1 VGPKEADGD
10 NELRWSGHRELVGKA
25 SSLIWLVFLIIP
37 LASLTSEHGASVV
50 HLVVTVGAVV
60 VFAAL
65 FCTLVLLPDERC
77 NSIPRPVLL
86 VVVMAMWGLTIFLV
100 FFDRPV
106 WDYEFIFSV
115 FPSVH
120 LLGRRRLA
128 VAGIAVGAIVVGV
141 VAGLD
146 YVDVALVGLLCV
158 GTGVSGYG
166 VSRLIEA
173 NDALR
178 RAHTDQA
185 RAAVAE
191 ERLRFAR
198 DLHDLLGHS
207 LSVISLKTEVAGRLL
222 GADPGR
228 AQQEITEIQEIA
240 RRALR
245 EVREA
250 VGGYRLATVA
260 VELAGAR
267 TALAAAGIKW
277 QEDITTVD
285 LPGEV
290 EAALAWTLRE
300 GVTNV
305 VRHARATSC
314 DLHLH
319 VVEKQVMVTVN
330 DDGDGADV
338 TGAGAVVYGHG
349 LGGLGERV
357 AAIAGRLDAGPR
369 PDGGFS
375 LQVSVPLGAS

>member
-1 VGPKEADGD
+1 VVEERADAYNQLKRSGRG
-10 NELRWSGHRELVGKA
+10 ELLGRA
-25 SSLIWLVFLIIP
+25 SPLIWLVFLVVP
-37 LASLTSEHGASVV
+37 LGELWSDHGTSITHDI
-50 HLVVTVGAVV
+50 VTVAAVA

-65 FCTLVLLPDERC
+65 FCTLALLPDERRT
-77 NSIPRPVLL
+77 SISPSVLL
-86 VVVMAMWGLTIFLV
+86 VVVTAMWALTIFLV
-100 FFDRPV
+100 FFDRPA
-106 WDYEFIFSV
+106 WDYEFIFSI
-115 FPSVH
+115 FPASR
-120 LLGRRRLA
+120 LLGFWWLT
-128 VAGIAVGAIVVGV
+128 VGGITAGALVVGLLS
-141 VAGLD
+141 GLD
-146 YVDVALVGLLCV
+146 TTDLALVGLLCV
-158 GTGVSGYG
+158 GVGISGFG

-173 NDALR
+173 NETLY
-178 RAHTDQA
+178 RAHADQA

-222 GADPGR
+222 ATDPGR
-228 AQQEITEIQEIA
+228 AGQEITEIQEIT

-267 TALAAAGIKW
+267 TALAAAGISW

-285 LPGEV
+285 LPREV

-314 DLHLH
+314 ALCLQ
-319 VVEKQVMVTVN
+319 VVEEQVTVSVT
-330 DDGDGADV
+330 DDGTGGASNGD
-338 TGAGAVVYGHG
+338 ALVYGHG

-375 LQVSVPLGAS
+375 LRVSVPIGAS